1 MPNRKI
7 HLVLLDCI
15 ALNQSKSTNCIT
27 FKTAQSTR
35 FSFSRW
41 LGRILQN
48 KMLQKVAIPP
58 PPSSLAIFWSRAF
71 DSVTNILCPARAIAL
86 KISSCHKTDNNNTIY
101 KIAQHRQQILWY
113 SNQILIL
120 SIWWSLWRLIISP
133 DLGMWRTEK
142 MMTVDRRTQAR
153 WHSLQFLWLRLD
165 LKDVAA
171 DCFLWINCT
180 SVETLKLIDWLYY
193 VKGVL

>member
-1 MPNRKI
+1 
-7 HLVLLDCI
+7 
-15 ALNQSKSTNCIT
+15 
-27 FKTAQSTR
+27 
-35 FSFSRW
+35 
-41 LGRILQN
+41 
-48 KMLQKVAIPP
+48 MLQKVAIP

-86 KISSCHKTDNNNTIY
+86 KISSCHKTDNNNTIS
-101 KIAQHRQQILWY
+101 KIAQHRQQILLY

-120 SIWWSLWRLIISP
+120 SSWWSLWRLIISP

-165 LKDVAA
+165 LRDVDV
-171 DCFLWINCT
+171 DCFRWFTLT
-180 SVETLKLIDWLYY
+180 SVEFLEPIVICKRVYFVIMYDSNLLFIGESDRIDKLSFFI
-193 VKGVL
+193 VENIFQFKTARMRRGMMP